1 MKKTG
6 LNKSQFFL
14 TEELNLLEKDLKELE
29 ILFKKIAF

>member
-14 TEELNLLEKDLKELE
+14 SDELNLNKNDLEELK